1 MTDQPTLPAV
11 GDTLH
16 GFRITAVDPVPDIRA
31 TAIQALHEQSGAQLL
46 HVLADD
52 PENLFAIAFRTPPP
66 DDTGLPHILEHT
78 VLCGSRRYPVKDPF
92 VEMLKTS
99 LATFINAMTYP
110 DKTVYPCASM
120 NEKDF
125 FNLARVYADAVFHPL
140 ISEMHFRQEGHHFDF
155 ATPGDPA
162 SPLVIRGIVYNEM
175 KGAYS
180 DLDGVIHREETRRL
194 CPDNAYGR
202 DSGGDP
208 HAIPT
213 LSYAAFRDFHAR
225 YYHPSNARIFLY
237 GNIPTARHL
246 AFLHED
252 YLRDE
257 TRIDIDT
264 RIDPQPRWDAPRS
277 ETIPYPVDPGE
288 PTEGKT
294 AITLTWLCGATTDP
308 VTSLAMH
315 VLDTYF
321 LDNAA
326 SPLRKALIDSQL
338 GAELADSGY
347 ADHQYDT
354 YFTVGLKGTEPDRR
368 DALVQLVFDTL
379 KRELAG
385 GLDREKLDAAFHQ
398 LEISAREIGNAYPLR
413 LMDRVYRSWLYDA
426 DPTRLL
432 RLHTHLRELHR
443 QATENPLFFETV
455 LQNGLLE
462 NPHYT
467 VLTFVPDPDLA
478 RRDADA
484 FASRMA
490 ETKASLSPEDLQ
502 DIAGDAAA
510 LEAMQ
515 NAPNTPETLSTLPRL
530 ALSDVPPDPL
540 TPDTETRKVGER
552 PLLLTHLFSGGLPYM
567 DLAFDL
573 TGLDADLWAD
583 VPVFAG
589 MLTKMGADGADY
601 LALAEE
607 EASACGGIDAHVECL
622 GRVDDPGAVR
632 PCLRIRTRG
641 LEDRLPKM
649 LAILRKRIL
658 HADFTDRKR
667 LRDALRQGAVH
678 LRSSLIP
685 EGNRYATTHAARTL
699 GMHGHLAS
707 LFGGFPLLTRVER
720 LAANIEAEADAL
732 IERLERI
739 RTALLARER
748 VTASLIAPPSA
759 HGALESWYGD
769 LLAAMPGTMS
779 PASWPTLPPRPT
791 GAEGIAAA
799 SDVSF
804 VATAFPSVTLRH
816 PDAAA
821 IYMLSLHLSYGHL
834 WNEVRAKRGAYGC
847 RAGYNPLF
855 GLLHIAS
862 YRDPCISETLATY
875 DGAWDHLLAETW
887 TPEAIAN
894 GVIGVMKTL
903 DKPLRPKHVVTS
915 VLTDSLCG
923 VTDAVRK
930 DFRRRLLSLEEAD
943 IRRAVTGTILPAY
956 KDARV
961 CVLSGR
967 RALEGI
973 PALPGGRSLSI
984 RDAGDISA

>member
-1 MTDQPTLPAV
+1 MSDQTALPAV

-31 TAIQALHEQSGAQLL
+31 TAVQALHEASGAQLL
-46 HVLADD
+46 HLLADD

-99 LATFINAMTYP
+99 MATFINAMTYP

-125 FNLARVYADAVFHPL
+125 FHLARVYADAVFHPL
-140 ISEMHFRQEGHHFDF
+140 ISEMHFKQEGHHFDF
-155 ATPGDPA
+155 ATPGDT
-162 SPLVIRGIVYNEM
+162 STPLVIRGIVYNEM

-208 HAIPT
+208 HAIPSLT
-213 LSYAAFRDFHAR
+213 YNAFRDFHAR

-237 GNIPTARHL
+237 GDIPTERHL
-246 AFLHED
+246 AFLHEE
-252 YLRDE
+252 YLRDY
-257 TRIDIDT
+257 TRIEIDT
-264 RIDPQPRWDAPRS
+264 RIDAQPRWDAPRF

-288 PTEGKT
+288 ETSEKT
-294 AITLTWLCGATTDP
+294 AITLTWLCGATTDAIR
-308 VTSLAMH
+308 SLAMH

-338 GAELADSGY
+338 GAELTSSGF
-347 ADHQYDT
+347 ADHQFDT
-354 YFTVGLKGTEPDRR
+354 FFGVGLKGTEPDRR

-379 KRELAG
+379 KNELTG
-385 GLDREKLDAAFHQ
+385 GLDKEKLDAAFHQ
-398 LEISAREIGNAYPLR
+398 LEISAREIGSAYPLR

-432 RLHTHLRELHR
+432 RLHTHLQELHR
-443 QATENPLFFETV
+443 QASENPRFFETI
-455 LQNGLLE
+455 LRETLLD

-478 RRDADA
+478 QREADA
-484 FASRMA
+484 FSTHMA
-490 ETKASLSPEDLQ
+490 ETKTTLSPDALQ
-502 DIAGDAAA
+502 DIAGDASA

-515 NAPNTPETLSTLPRL
+515 NAPNTPEALSTLPRL
-530 ALSDVPPDPL
+530 ALSDVPPDPI
-540 TPDTETRKVGER
+540 TPETETRDIHGR
-552 PLLLTHLFSGGLPYM
+552 PLLSTNLFAGGLPYI

-607 EASACGGIDAHVECL
+607 EASACGGISAHVECL
-622 GRVDDPGAVR
+622 GRVDDPSAVL

-641 LEDRLPKM
+641 LENRLPKM
-649 LAILRKRIL
+649 LDILRKRIL

-667 LRDALRQGAVH
+667 LRDVLRQGAVH
-678 LRSSLIP
+678 LRSALIP
-685 EGNRYATTHAARTL
+685 EGNRYAATHATRTL
-699 GMHGHLAS
+699 HTNAYLAS
-707 LFGGFPLLTRVER
+707 LFGGFPLLGHIEH
-720 LAANIEAEADAL
+720 LAAHAEAEADAL
-732 IERLERI
+732 VERLERI
-739 RTALLARER
+739 RTALLARDR
-748 VTASLIAPPSA
+748 VTGSLIASPEA
-759 HGALESWYGD
+759 RGRIESWYGE
-769 LLAAMPGTMS
+769 LLDAMPGTVP
-779 PASWPTLPPRPT
+779 PASWPPLPPCPT
-791 GAEGIAAA
+791 DAEGIAAA

-804 VATAFPSVTLRH
+804 VAAAFPAVTLQH

-821 IYMLSLHLSYGHL
+821 LYMLSLHLSFGHL

-847 RAGYNPLF
+847 RAGYNPLM
-855 GLLHIAS
+855 GTLHLAS

-875 DGAWDHLLAETW
+875 DDAWEHLLGESW
-887 TPEAIAN
+887 TPDAIAN

-903 DKPLRPKHVVTS
+903 DKPLRPKQVVGS
-915 VLTDSLCG
+915 VLSDHLCG
-923 VTDAVRK
+923 VTDAVRR
-930 DFRRRLLSLEEAD
+930 DFRRRLLALQEAD
-943 IRRAVTGTILPAY
+943 IRRAVTDTILPNY
-956 KDARV
+956 KDARI
-961 CVLSGR
+961 CILSSR
-967 RALEGI
+967 RALESV
-973 PALPGGRSLSI
+973 PALPGGRVLSI
-984 RDAGDISA
+984 RDAGDVTG